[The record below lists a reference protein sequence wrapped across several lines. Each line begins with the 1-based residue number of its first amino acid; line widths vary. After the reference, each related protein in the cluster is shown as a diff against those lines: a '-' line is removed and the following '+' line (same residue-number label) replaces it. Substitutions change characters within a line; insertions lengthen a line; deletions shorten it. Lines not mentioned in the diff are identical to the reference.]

1 MICRMLRWPLAAF
14 AIAIAC
20 VAARAGDMSPC
31 DRPTVFEHASVQVFV
46 LPYQATGKLTAQ
58 GRALATIAQRHVLFA
73 ALKYPSIGI
82 IELTGD
88 AKACT
93 YQNIAQRVTGRL
105 RDGQTAIFMWGR
117 MFEQADAIGLQ
128 TTVAFTKRGS
138 VDKLEWDLGGGA
150 GAASASVPATPI
162 MFAPRQI
169 PKDLLPML
177 EPAQREA
184 RRLHREPNTSS
195 PFFDLPGD
203 PEARF
208 SYEVLEARD
217 DWMHIRLFPSRD
229 QGWVPAH
236 ALMSGENLKGTF
248 PELYFVDA
256 LIGYHQLWREPP
268 LSEGAQRRVL
278 ASTRA
283 SFDRYLRHASGRAE
297 PDAHALARVL
307 QGNATLRGA
316 GSAAWSTSVL
326 QEAQAHYRKARELAP
341 ASTVA
346 SNFYL
351 ACSSALCARGACEG
365 SPDELHAQYLN
376 AIGRD
381 PTSAELV
388 GNLETFYSAAQA
400 GSIRVSTPPEEIARQ
415 KEQAREV
422 QSTLE

>member
-1 MICRMLRWPLAAF
+1 MNVRILRA
-14 AIAIAC
+14 AIAALGIATTF
-20 VAARAGDMSPC
+20 VAHAGDMSPC

-46 LPYQATGKLTAQ
+46 LPYQATGRLTAQ

-88 AKACT
+88 GKDCT
-93 YQNIAQRVTGRL
+93 YQRIAQRVTGRL
-105 RDGQTAIFMWGR
+105 RKGQTAIFMWGR
-117 MFEQADAIGLQ
+117 MFEQGDTIRLQ
-128 TTVAFTKRGS
+128 STVAFTKQGS
-138 VDKLEWDLGGGA
+138 VDTLEWDLGGGA
-150 GAASASVPATPI
+150 GAASASVPTTPI

-169 PKDLLPML
+169 PKNLLPML
-177 EPAQREA
+177 EPAQRAA

-195 PFFDLPGD
+195 PYFDLPGD

-217 DWMHIRLFPSRD
+217 DWMHIRLLPSKD

-236 ALMSGENLKGTF
+236 ALLSGDDLKGTF

-256 LIGYHQLWREPP
+256 LIGYHQLWREPA
-268 LSEGAQRRVL
+268 LSAAAQRRVL

-283 SFDRYLRHASGRAE
+283 SLDKYLQEASGRAE
-297 PDAHALARVL
+297 SDAHALAMVL
-307 QGNATLRGA
+307 KGNATLRAA
-316 GSAAWSTSVL
+316 GHDAWSTSVL
-326 QEAQAHYRKARELAP
+326 QEAQAHYRKAQELAP

-351 ACSSALCARGACEG
+351 ACSSALCARGACAEG
-365 SPDELHAQYLN
+365 SDAVHRQYLE

-388 GNLETFYSAAQA
+388 GNLGTFYSAAQS
-400 GSIRVSTPPEEIARQ
+400 GSIRVSAPPEEIARQ

-422 QSTLE
+422 QSKLE

>member
-1 MICRMLRWPLAAF
+1 MISRVLRCSLAMLGV
-14 AIAIAC
+14 AIAC
-20 VAARAGDMSPC
+20 VARAGDMSPC
-31 DRPTVFEHASVQVFV
+31 DRPTVFEQASVQVFV
-46 LPYQATGKLTAQ
+46 LPYHATGKLTAQ

-88 AKACT
+88 AKECT
-93 YQNIAQRVTGRL
+93 YQKISQRVTDRL
-105 RDGQTAIFMWGR
+105 RDGQTAIFMWGHLY
-117 MFEQADAIGLQ
+117 EQADAIRLQ
-128 TTVAFTKRGS
+128 SSVAFAKRGS
-138 VDKLEWDLGGGA
+138 VDALQWDLGGGA
-150 GAASASVPATPI
+150 GTARASVPATPI

-169 PKDLLPML
+169 PMDLLPML

-184 RRLHREPNTSS
+184 RRLRREPDAGS
-195 PFFDLPGD
+195 PYFDLPGD

-229 QGWVPAH
+229 QGWIPAH
-236 ALMSGENLKGTF
+236 ALLSGDNLKGTF

-256 LIGYHQLWREPP
+256 LIGYHQLWREPA
-268 LSEGAQRRVL
+268 LSDAARRRVL

-283 SFDRYLRHASGRAE
+283 SFDRYLDHALGRAE
-297 PDAHALARVL
+297 SDAHALAMVL
-307 QGNATLRGA
+307 KGNAILRGS
-316 GSAAWSTSVL
+316 GSTAWPTAVL
-326 QEAQAHYRKARELAP
+326 QEAQGHYRRARELAP

-351 ACSSALCARGACEG
+351 ACSSALCARSACAEG
-365 SPDELHAQYLN
+365 SDAVHRQYLD

-388 GNLETFYSAAQA
+388 GNLETFYSAAQS
-400 GSIRVSTPPEEIARQ
+400 GSIRVSAPPEEIARQ
-415 KEQAREV
+415 KERAREV
-422 QSTLE
+422 QSKLE

>member
-1 MICRMLRWPLAAF
+1 MIGRILRWSLAAL
-14 AIAIAC
+14 AMATAC
-20 VAARAGDMSPC
+20 IARAGDMSPC

-46 LPYQATGKLTAQ
+46 LPYSATGKLTAP

-88 AKACT
+88 PKRCSYRQVAE
-93 YQNIAQRVTGRL
+93 RVTGRL
-105 RDGQTAIFMWGR
+105 RKGQTAIFVWGR
-117 MFEQADAIGLQ
+117 MFEQGDTIRLQ
-128 TTVAFTKRGS
+128 STVAFTKHGS
-138 VDKLEWDLGGGA
+138 TDTLEWDLGGGA
-150 GAASASVPATPI
+150 GAASASVPTTPI

-169 PKDLLPML
+169 PLNLLPML
-177 EPAQREA
+177 EPAQRAA
-184 RRLHREPNTSS
+184 RRLHREPNATS
-195 PFFDLPGD
+195 PYFDLPGD

-208 SYEVLEARD
+208 SYEVVEARD

-236 ALMSGENLKGTF
+236 ALLSGDDLKGTF

-256 LIGYHQLWREPP
+256 LIGYHQLWREPR
-268 LSEGAQRRVL
+268 LSDGAQRRVL

-283 SFDRYLRHASGRAE
+283 SLDKYLQHASDRAE
-297 PDAHALARVL
+297 TDAHALAMVL
-307 QGNATLRGA
+307 KGNATLRGA

-326 QEAQAHYRKARELAP
+326 QEAQGQYRRARELAP
-341 ASTVA
+341 ASTIA
-346 SNFYL
+346 NNFYL

-365 SPDELHAQYLN
+365 SPDELHSQYLN

-388 GNLETFYSAAQA
+388 GNLETFYAAAQS

-422 QSTLE
+422 QSQLE